1 VAFTLH
7 ITGPFG
13 SKTVTVETEITIGRT
28 ELATIA
34 LDDSGLSRIN
44 TTFFV
49 DDGELLVAD
58 ENSTNGTFLN
68 GERVEGR
75 PRILKNGDRL
85 KIGTHTEIRVE
96 TGATSR
102 PHPAADPE
110 PSQSAKGET
119 RPVGSVPAR
128 SSAPMAQSPPKPKVK
143 APISNTQTYLIV
155 ASAAMTLLI
164 LILGGIGIYLLVRDP
179 KSGGRSGAVVSTV
192 IPVRVIDPLG
202 GEDEDDLDD
211 LIASWE
217 TAEEEIKSENVADI
231 SVVSADAEITELNV
245 SSAQLETAKRKA
257 FEARQGETGIRPA
270 GLSVPKELFGDGVIK
285 QKMKL
290 REMNT
295 AGYRQP
301 LDFADLAEKRQSTDE
316 LQRLKEMPMA
326 TDSFYLDVGGSAQ
339 DSPIMSFAFPNERAE
354 IGNGHPKYQT
364 LARLAENFAGKKY
377 DLNNAADRKQMRM
390 RLLRMFHPRAQ
401 PILKELADA
410 YHGRFGRPLR
420 VTSLTRSMDYQI
432 LLNSGNANSF
442 KVRGEGSLP
451 PHTSGCAFDLA
462 RKHMTADEQN
472 FVMAKLAEM
481 ERAGKLDA
489 LIEYGVNACFHIF
502 IYSDGNPPRAYY
514 FGPRE
519 YETIPLFASLTDAP
533 HTH

>member
-1 VAFTLH
+1 MAFTLH

-13 SKTVTVETEITIGRT
+13 SKTVTVETELTIGRT
-28 ELATIA
+28 EQANVA

-58 ENSTNGTFLN
+58 ENSTNGTILN

-96 TGATSR
+96 IGSASLGTTEAKRAEPTPPVPATATEGSPQKKATS
-102 PHPAADPE
+102 P
-110 PSQSAKGET
+110 
-119 RPVGSVPAR
+119 RPVKAR
-128 SSAPMAQSPPKPKVK
+128 ANARV
-143 APISNTQTYLIV
+143 SNTQMYLIV
-155 ASAAMTLLI
+155 ASGAMTLLI
-164 LILGGIGIYLLVRDP
+164 LILGGVGIYLLVRDP
-179 KSGGRSGAVVSTV
+179 KAGGRSSAIVSTV

-217 TAEEEIKSENVADI
+217 TAEEEIKSADVADI
-231 SVVSADAEITELNV
+231 TNAVNEEAELNV
-245 SSAQLETAKRKA
+245 PASLLAAGQKKA
-257 FEARQGETGIRPA
+257 FEPRQGETGIRPA
-270 GLSVPKELFGDGVIK
+270 GLNVPKELFGDGVIK

-316 LQRLKEMPMA
+316 IQRLKEMPMA
-326 TDSFYLDVGGSAQ
+326 AESFYLDVGGSAQ

-354 IGNGHPKYQT
+354 ISSGHPKYQT

-377 DLNNAADRKQMRM
+377 DLNNSADRKQMRM

-489 LIEYGVNACFHIF
+489 LIEYGVNACFHVF

-519 YETIPLFASLTDAP
+519 YETIPLFASLNDTP
-533 HTH
+533 HSH